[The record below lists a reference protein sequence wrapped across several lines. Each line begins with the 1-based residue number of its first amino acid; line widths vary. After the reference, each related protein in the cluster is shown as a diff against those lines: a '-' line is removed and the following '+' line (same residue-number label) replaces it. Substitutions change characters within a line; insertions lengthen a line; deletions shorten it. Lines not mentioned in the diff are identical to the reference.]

1 MKPPPFD
8 YYAPKTVRGTIK
20 LLQQYGEGAKVL
32 AGGQSLMPL
41 LNMRLAHPQ
50 VVVDITRLPGL
61 DYIRQRNGKIA
72 LGALTRH
79 RAVETSNLLNEKCPL
94 LSRAAQDIGDIQVRN
109 RGTFGGSIAHADP
122 AAQFCAVVYTL
133 DGEIVA
139 KGPNGT
145 RIIPAREFFVAA
157 LTPALH
163 PDELVTEVR
172 VPVLK
177 GPGWSFRGIAPR
189 QGDFVIAGVAVVVD
203 TDVQGT
209 CTQARIGMFG
219 VGSTPL
225 RARQAEEKLQGRRVE
240 DQLVQE
246 VAELASREAEPSSD
260 WHASAEYRREMVKYL
275 VESNLR
281 AARAKL
287 GRS

>member
-8 YYAPKTVRGTIK
+8 YHAPKTVRGTIK
-20 LLQQYGEGAKVL
+20 LLQEYGDDAKVL

-50 VVVDITRLPGL
+50 VVVDINGLPGL

-79 RAVETSNLLNEKCPL
+79 RAVETSNLLKKRCPL
-94 LSRAAQDIGDIQVRN
+94 LPRAAQDIGDVQVRN

-122 AAQFCAVVYTL
+122 GAQFCAVVYTL

-145 RIIPAREFFVAA
+145 RTIPAGEFFLAA
-157 LTPALH
+157 LTTALR
-163 PDELVTEVR
+163 PGELVTEVR
-172 VPVLK
+172 VPVLT
-177 GPGWSFRGIAPR
+177 GPGWSFQGIAPR
-189 QGDFVIAGVAVVVD
+189 QGDFVIAGVAVVVESD
-203 TDVQGT
+203 ARGT

-225 RARQAEEKLQGRRVE
+225 RARQAEERLQGGRLE
-240 DQLVQE
+240 DRLVQE
-246 VAELASREAEPSSD
+246 VAEQASREADPPSD